1 MESRPR
7 MTSLLDENTPCRAK
21 ENGLSCVGIIA
32 NPQSGKDIR
41 RLVALASSFSNHEK
55 LLILRRVFAGL
66 KAAGVDEILAF
77 DDAGALGASALEAS
91 RDGSRG
97 KKGRMRLIDVGARGE
112 AEDSTRAAARMRE
125 EGAAC
130 IVVLGGDGT
139 SRAVAK
145 GSGKCPLVPLSTG
158 TNNAF
163 PQNWE
168 GTVAGLGAG
177 LYAEKPRRYA
187 GQVMESKRLTA
198 RFQDEFE
205 IALVDVALV
214 NDSFAA
220 SRAVWDIGR
229 IESLALTRCQPG
241 GLGLSALGASLDP
254 IGPEEPEG
262 LWIEFG
268 NTEIRNKTRKKGK
281 KVLSPIGPGLVAS
294 ADVRACRRIAQNEVV
309 EIMARSGQVLAFDGE
324 RERVLSPGEK
334 IEVCLDFKGPRVL
347 HIPGVLKRAATTG
360 HLREPGLNGLRRK

>member
-1 MESRPR
+1 MS
-7 MTSLLDENTPCRAK
+7 S
-21 ENGLSCVGIIA
+21 VGIIA

-66 KAAGVDEILAF
+66 MAAGVDEILTF
-77 DDAGALGASALEAS
+77 DDAGALGAALLEAS
-91 RDGSRG
+91 WNGP
-97 KKGRMRLIDVGARGE
+97 GRNKVKARLIDVGARGE
-112 AEDSTRAAARMRE
+112 AGDSTRAAAQMRE
-125 EGAAC
+125 EGVAC

-139 SRAVAK
+139 SRAVAV
-145 GSGKCPLVPLSTG
+145 GCGRCPLVPLSTG

-177 LYAEKPRRYA
+177 LYARKPRRYA
-187 GQVMESKRLTA
+187 GQVMESKRLTT
-198 RFQDEFE
+198 RFQDGAD

-214 NDSFAA
+214 NEAFAG
-220 SRAVWDIGR
+220 SKAVWDIGR

-268 NTEIRNKTRKKGK
+268 NSGGRKKGK

-294 ADVRACRRIAQNEVV
+294 ADVRACRRMAQDEMI
-309 EIMARSGQVLAFDGE
+309 EITAKSGQVLAFDGE
-324 RERVLSPGEK
+324 RERVLVPGEK
-334 IEVCLDFKGPRVL
+334 VQVSLDFRGPRVL
-347 HIPGVLKRAATTG
+347 DIPGVLERAAATG
-360 HLREPGLNGLRRK
+360 HLKERELNGFRRK

>member
-1 MESRPR
+1 M
-7 MTSLLDENTPCRAK
+7 
-21 ENGLSCVGIIA
+21 SCVGIIA

-55 LLILRRVFAGL
+55 LLILRRVFVGL

-77 DDAGALGASALEAS
+77 HDAGSLGASALEAS
-91 RDGSRG
+91 RDGSGR

-187 GQVMESKRLTA
+187 GQVMESKRLTV
-198 RFQDEFE
+198 RFQDDFE
-205 IALVDVALV
+205 MALVDVALV

-268 NTEIRNKTRKKGK
+268 NSKVRKKGK
-281 KVLSPIGPGLVAS
+281 RVLSPIGPGLVAS
-294 ADVRACRRIAQNEVV
+294 ADIRAFRRIVQNEVV
-309 EIMARSGQVLAFDGE
+309 EITARSGQVLAFDGE

-334 IEVCLDFKGPRVL
+334 IEVSLDFKGPRVL
-347 HIPGVLKRAATTG
+347 HIPGVLERAASTG

>member
-1 MESRPR
+1 M
-7 MTSLLDENTPCRAK
+7 
-21 ENGLSCVGIIA
+21 SCVGIIA

-66 KAAGVDEILAF
+66 KAAGVDEILVF
-77 DDAGALGASALEAS
+77 HDVGLLGVSALEAS

-198 RFQDEFE
+198 RFQDGSEM
-205 IALVDVALV
+205 ALVDVALV
-214 NDSFAA
+214 NDAFAG
-220 SRAVWDIGR
+220 SKAVWDIGR

-268 NTEIRNKTRKKGK
+268 NSGGREKSRKKGRKGK

-309 EIMARSGQVLAFDGE
+309 EITARSGQVLAFDGE

-347 HIPGVLKRAATTG
+347 HIPGVLARAAATG

>member
-1 MESRPR
+1 
-7 MTSLLDENTPCRAK
+7 
-21 ENGLSCVGIIA
+21 LSCVGIIA

-55 LLILRRVFAGL
+55 LLILRRVIAGL

-77 DDAGALGASALEAS
+77 HDSGSLGASALEAS
-91 RDGSRG
+91 RGGSRG
-97 KKGRMRLIDVGARGE
+97 KKGKMRLIDVGARGE
-112 AEDSTRAAARMRE
+112 AEDSTRAAARMIE

-139 SRAVAK
+139 SRAVAR

-198 RFQDEFE
+198 RFQDGSDM
-205 IALVDVALV
+205 ALVDVALV
-214 NDSFAA
+214 NEAFAG
-220 SRAVWDIGR
+220 SKAVWDIER

-254 IGPEEPEG
+254 IGPAEPEG

-268 NTEIRNKTRKKGK
+268 NSGGRKKTGK

-294 ADVRACRRIAQNEVV
+294 ANVRACRRMAQNEVI

-334 IEVCLDFKGPRVL
+334 IQVCLDFKGPRVL
-347 HIPGVLKRAATTG
+347 HIPGVLERAAATG
-360 HLREPGLNGLRRK
+360 HLREPGLNGLRKK

>member
-1 MESRPR
+1 MP
-7 MTSLLDENTPCRAK
+7 
-21 ENGLSCVGIIA
+21 CVGIIA

-55 LLILRRVFAGL
+55 LLILRRVLAGL
-66 KAAGVDEILAF
+66 VAAGVDEILAF
-77 DDAGALGASALEAS
+77 HDAGALGASALEAS
-91 RDGSRG
+91 RDGPR
-97 KKGRMRLIDVGARGE
+97 KNRVKMRLIDVGARGE
-112 AEDSTRAAARMRE
+112 AEDSTRAAAQMRK
-125 EGAAC
+125 EGAIC
-130 IVVLGGDGT
+130 IIVLGGDGT

-145 GSGKCPLVPLSTG
+145 GCGKCPLVPLSTG

-163 PQNWE
+163 SQNWE

-177 LYAEKPRRYA
+177 LYARKPRRYTN
-187 GQVMESKRLTA
+187 QVMESKRLTV
-198 RFQDEFE
+198 RFHDGTE

-214 NDSFAA
+214 NEAFAG
-220 SRAVWDIGR
+220 SKAVWDIER

-268 NTEIRNKTRKKGK
+268 PPEGRRKGG
-281 KVLSPIGPGLVAS
+281 KVLSPIGPGLLAS
-294 ADVRACRRIAQNEVV
+294 ADVRACRRRAQEEVV
-309 EIMARSGQVLAFDGE
+309 EITAKSGQVLAFDGE

-334 IEVCLDFKGPRVL
+334 VRVSLDFRGPRVL
-347 HIPGVLKRAATTG
+347 HIPGVLERAAVTG
-360 HLREPGLNGLRRK
+360 HLKEPALNGLQRKQNGKN